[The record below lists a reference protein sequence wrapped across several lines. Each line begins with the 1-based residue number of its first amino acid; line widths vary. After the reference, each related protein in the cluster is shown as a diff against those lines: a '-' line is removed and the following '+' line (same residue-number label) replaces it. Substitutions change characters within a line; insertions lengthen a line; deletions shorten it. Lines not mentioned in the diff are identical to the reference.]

1 MKAFGHS
8 ILLKNP
14 RIIRLLLVAVCQLA
28 AWSAAAAHQADPDGY
43 ARVAEPYLKE
53 HCIRC
58 HGPEKSK
65 GKLRVDT
72 MLPNTFLDGSTRS
85 KWAEVLNAV
94 NSHEMPPEDEPQ
106 PDPASAGKFVDW
118 VTAELG
124 RAEIASRSA
133 SVVLRRLNR
142 TEYNNTVRD
151 LFHGLDFRPA
161 DRFPEDP
168 PAGGFDNIGKALT
181 LSPLQIELYY
191 QSARQILDRAFVAGP
206 KPPEIR
212 WRFERRRFTDT
223 AKFLAGAA

>member
-1 MKAFGHS
+1 MKASRHS
-8 ILLKNP
+8 IFLKTA
-14 RIIRLLLVAVCQLA
+14 RIIRLILVAVCQMA
-28 AWSAAAAHQADPDGY
+28 AWSAAAAHQGD
-43 ARVAEPYLKE
+43 AEGFGRIAHPYLKE

-106 PDPASAGKFVDW
+106 PDPTSAGKFTDW

-142 TEYNNTVRD
+142 TEYNNTVSD

-161 DRFPEDP
+161 DRFTENCENAAVERVPDAHP
-168 PAGGFDNIGKALT
+168 KDGGSRPRSSRT
-181 LSPLQIELYY
+181 
-191 QSARQILDRAFVAGP
+191 RR
-206 KPPEIR
+206 
-212 WRFERRRFTDT
+212 ER
-223 AKFLAGAA
+223 